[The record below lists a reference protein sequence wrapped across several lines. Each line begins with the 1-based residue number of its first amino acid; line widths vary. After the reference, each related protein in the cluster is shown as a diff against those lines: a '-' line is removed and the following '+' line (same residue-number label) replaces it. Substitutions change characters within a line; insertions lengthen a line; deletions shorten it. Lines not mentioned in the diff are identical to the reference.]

1 MASGS
6 KGSTWGSELAAVVQR
21 GPVRS
26 SMLHLGTMSHLWRC
40 NRVDV
45 NIIMTCTIRA
55 TSTATWEGGRD
66 AKEVLAERG
75 GEQTKYLQ
83 VIIIL
88 W

>member
-1 MASGS
+1 MASGR

-55 TSTATWEGGRD
+55 TLAGTWGRAEVQRSANYEDEAT
-66 AKEVLAERG
+66 KIF
-75 GEQTKYLQ
+75 TS
-83 VIIIL
+83 
-88 W
+88 